1 MKKSKLLTLLFSG
14 MALIS
19 LFILSSCNDNNNKDI
34 SNKEDNI
41 KYYFLSAITYDSFH
55 YFLSEGNKIAVKF
68 IKDNTISSKNESIEI
83 NNQKELKS
91 EKGYV
96 LTYMKYESSDR
107 ILLET
112 ELNVKV
118 ELNKYY
124 VFSILDDNSIQ
135 TDYFEDFND
144 LKNNVSSIILG
155 QSNMINE
162 EPIEDVNQSKNEE
175 DLKNNE
181 STKDDFLDKDVCNAN
196 DECE

>member
-34 SNKEDNI
+34 YNKEDNI

-68 IKDNTISSKNESIEI
+68 IKDNTISSKSESIEI

-91 EKGYV
+91 DKGYV